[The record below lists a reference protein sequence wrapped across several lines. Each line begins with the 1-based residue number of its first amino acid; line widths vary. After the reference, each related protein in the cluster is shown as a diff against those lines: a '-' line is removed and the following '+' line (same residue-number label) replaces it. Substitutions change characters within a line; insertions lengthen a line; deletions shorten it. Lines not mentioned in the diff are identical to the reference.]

1 MLLKLKILGV
11 ILRNKLLISTCIL
24 AQAIIAQ
31 GAFVNDANAFGF
43 GKPKK
48 ASTTPLRAGMTPQVQ
63 MPGEN
68 QETAVQSALEADKET
83 LKQLGPPATKQQREE
98 AKKADLITQ
107 ARFWVVE
114 FSKNQKDE
122 EVATEAANALER
134 IGSYDKAIETAAMG
148 IQSFENNGKLWK
160 VLGSSLL
167 KSNKFEEAAQA
178 LTKAKTLMNNDAETR
193 NYLGIAFDNL
203 GNFDQA
209 YKSYN
214 EARTLAPNNPNF
226 ASNLGFSL
234 MMAGKF
240 NEAEA
245 VLRQAVN
252 MQGAP
257 IQARQNLAL
266 AIGIQGRLAESEK
279 VAQSDLPTDIAQQNI
294 KYLREML
301 DGSQRWKQEPKSK

>member
-1 MLLKLKILGV
+1 M
-11 ILRNKLLISTCIL
+11 

-31 GAFVNDANAFGF
+31 GIFATDAQAFGF

-48 ASTTPLRAGMTPQVQ
+48 TNVAPLRAGATPQVQ

-68 QETAVQSALEADKET
+68 IEASVKEAIEADKET
-83 LKQLGPPATKQQREE
+83 LKQIGPPATKQQREE
-98 AKKADLITQ
+98 ARKADLITQ

-122 EVATEAANALER
+122 EVAIEAANALER
-134 IGSYDKAIETAAMG
+134 IGSYDKSIETAAIG
-148 IQSFENNGKLWK
+148 IQNFENNGRLWK
-160 VLGSSLL
+160 ILGASFL
-167 KSNKFEEAAQA
+167 KSNKFDEAAQA
-178 LTKAKTLMNNDAETR
+178 LTKAKTLLANDAEIR
-193 NYLGIAFDNL
+193 NYLGITFDNL
-203 GNFDQA
+203 GDFEMA
-209 YKSYN
+209 HKSYN
-214 EARTLAPNNPNF
+214 EARALAPNNPNF

-240 NEAEA
+240 SEAEA

-252 MQGAP
+252 MAGAP

-279 VAQSDLPTDIAQQNI
+279 IAQADMPTDLAQQNV

-301 DGSQRWKQEPKSK
+301 DGSQRWKPEPKTK

>member
-1 MLLKLKILGV
+1 MKAENLRV

-31 GAFVNDANAFGF
+31 GIFVNDAAAFGF

-48 ASTTPLRAGMTPQVQ
+48 TNIAPLRAGSTSD
-63 MPGEN
+63 
-68 QETAVQSALEADKET
+68 VQSPGQNIEETVKQAIEADKEP
-83 LKQLGPPATKQQREE
+83 LRELGPPATKQQREE
-98 AKKADLITQ
+98 ARKADMITQ

-122 EVATEAANALER
+122 EVAVEAANALER

-148 IQSFENNGKLWK
+148 IQNFENNGKLWK
-160 VLGSSLL
+160 TLGASLL
-167 KSNKFEEAAQA
+167 KSNKFEDAVQA
-178 LTKAKTLMNNDAETR
+178 LTKSKTLLANDAEIR
-193 NYLGIAFDNL
+193 NYLGITYDNL
-203 GNFDQA
+203 GNFDMA

-214 EARTLAPNNPNF
+214 EARALAPNNPNF

-245 VLRQAVN
+245 VLRQAVI
-252 MQGAP
+252 MPGAP

-266 AIGIQGRLAESEK
+266 AIGIQGRLSESEK
-279 VAQSDLPTDIAQQNI
+279 VAQSDLPTDLAQQNI

-301 DGSQRWKQEPKSK
+301 DGSQRWNLEPKTK